1 MWKSKRN
8 VSITYTALPSSTPA
22 TIKDTAKEHSSNGK
36 LKLDDLVQYQP
47 LNSDSWKKVEGIDTQ
62 AGDSTG
68 EWNWRGKGWLIIA
81 GSHWEVLGWGRG
93 FADQQSGDARGEG
106 DDEEHNK
113 GQWAVTYFAKTL
125 FTPAGIDV
133 YARDP
138 AGLGEEL
145 VEEIK
150 EALTRSEDEGVK
162 KLAGG
167 LFEVKIG

>member
-1 MWKSKRN
+1 M
-8 VSITYTALPSSTPA
+8 
-22 TIKDTAKEHSSNGK
+22 
-36 LKLDDLVQYQP
+36 
-47 LNSDSWKKVEGIDTQ
+47 EGIDTQ

-81 GSHWEVLGWGRG
+81 GSHWEVLGWGG
-93 FADQQSGDARGEG
+93 GSAQTGVSGVGGAQEEG
-106 DDEEHNK
+106 DQK

-138 AGLGEEL
+138 AGLGENL

-150 EALTRSEDEGVK
+150 EALAKSEDEGVK
-162 KLAGG
+162 KLAET
-167 LFEVKIG
+167 LFEIQQG